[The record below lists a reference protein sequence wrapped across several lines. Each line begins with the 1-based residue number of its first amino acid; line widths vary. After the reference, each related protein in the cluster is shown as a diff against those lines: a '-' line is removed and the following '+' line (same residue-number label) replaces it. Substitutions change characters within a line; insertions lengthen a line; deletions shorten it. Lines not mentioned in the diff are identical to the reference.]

1 MTGKEIKKQA
11 LKLEKEYSDGTQGA
25 GLHSIG
31 RMNFEQAVSAIR
43 NRRKRKPRRNECMV
57 IRCPGVTQVR
67 PMKINGK
74 ITQRSYE
81 L

>member
-1 MTGKEIKKQA
+1 M
-11 LKLEKEYSDGTQGA
+11 EKEYSDGRQGV

-43 NRRKRKPRRNECMV
+43 DRRERKPRRNECMV
-57 IRCPGVTQVR
+57 IRCAAVSQVR

-81 L
+81 H